1 LHFGAEDHAVVAALL
16 AEIRAD
22 PPDLVAISGDL
33 TQNALYREYA
43 AARAFIDQL
52 GAPALVVPGNHDLTP
67 YWLLERFTAP
77 YARWHTTIAA
87 DIEPTWQNGAVAV
100 LGLNSTRPAG
110 LHYDWSRGRLTRRRL
125 ARLAAR
131 LDALP
136 PGLMKV
142 VVTHH
147 PLLPPPREKWLPVVG
162 GAKQALAE
170 FAQRGVLLVLAGHLH
185 RFYLLPGGPDGGL
198 PLVLQGSTSTSH
210 RLRGEPNAYARI
222 NLAPGAAPDITIRV
236 WDGRRWVDGGL
247 TGGFIGGTVAGA
259 SSRPGQAGVP

>member
-1 LHFGAEDHAVVAALL
+1 VVAALL

-77 YARWHTTIAA
+77 YARWHATIAA
-87 DIEPTWQNGAVAV
+87 EIEPTWQNGAVAV
-100 LGLNSTRPAG
+100 LGINSTRPAG
-110 LHYDWSRGRLTRRRL
+110 LHYDWSRGRLTRKRL
-125 ARLAAR
+125 ARLIAR

-136 PGLMKV
+136 PGLTKL

-147 PLLPPPREKWLPVVG
+147 PLLPPPGEKWIPVTG
-162 GAKQALAE
+162 GAKRAMAA
-170 FAQRGVLLVLAGHLH
+170 FAQHGVQLVLAGHLH
-185 RFYLLPGGPDGGL
+185 RFYVRPGGPNGGL

-210 RLRGEPNAYARI
+210 RLRGEPNSYARI
-222 NLAPGAAPDITIRV
+222 TLAPGVAPVITLRV
-236 WDGRRWVDGGL
+236 WDGQAWTNGRATARLGERAARRAV
-247 TGGFIGGTVAGA
+247 
-259 SSRPGQAGVP
+259 PG

>member
-1 LHFGAEDHAVVAALL
+1 MTALL
-16 AEIRAD
+16 DEIRAD

-77 YARWHTTIAA
+77 YARWRATIAA

-110 LHYDWSRGRLTRRRL
+110 LHYDWSRGRITQRRL
-125 ARLAAR
+125 ARLTAR

-136 PGLMKV
+136 PSLTKI

-147 PLLPPPREKWLPVVG
+147 PLLAPPREKWLPVTG
-162 GAKQALAE
+162 GARRALTE
-170 FAQRGVLLVLAGHLH
+170 FAQHGVQLVLAGHLH
-185 RFYLLPGGPDGGL
+185 RFYVLPGGPDGGA

-210 RLRGEPNAYARI
+210 RLRGEPNSYARI
-222 NLAPGAAPDITIRV
+222 TLTRGAAPVITPRV
-236 WDGRRWVDGGL
+236 WDGQSWRDGM
-247 TGGFIGGTVAGA
+247 F
-259 SSRPGQAGVP
+259 PG

>member
-1 LHFGAEDHAVVAALL
+1 LL

-77 YARWHTTIAA
+77 YARWHATIAA
-87 DIEPTWQNGAVAV
+87 TIEPIWQNGAVAV

-110 LHYDWSRGRLTRRRL
+110 LHYDWSRGRVTRRAL

-147 PLLPPPREKWLPVVG
+147 PLLPPPRENRLPVTG
-162 GAKQALAE
+162 GAKRALAE
-170 FAQRGVLLVLAGHLH
+170 FARLGVHLVLAGHLH
-185 RFYLLPGGPDGGL
+185 RFYLLPGGPAGGL

-210 RLRGEPNAYARI
+210 RLRGEPNSYARI
-222 NLAPGAAPDITIRV
+222 TLTPGAAPAITTRI
-236 WDGRRWVDGGL
+236 WDGHRWVDGGL
-247 TGGFIGGTVAGA
+247 TGGFIGRTVVAT
-259 SSRPGQAGVP
+259 S